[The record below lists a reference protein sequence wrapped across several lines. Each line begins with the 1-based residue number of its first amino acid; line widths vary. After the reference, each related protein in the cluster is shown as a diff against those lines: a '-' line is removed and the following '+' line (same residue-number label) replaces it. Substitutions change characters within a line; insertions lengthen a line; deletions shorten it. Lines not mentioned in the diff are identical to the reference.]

1 MKQQQLM
8 HRYRTETSLG
18 NWREKEKIALEL
30 LRIVGELRFDKS
42 VELVFFRQEIYDTRP
57 SELIKTHG
65 LAKDYIDMPV
75 SIETSLSIAQAV
87 YSMDSLANAKIDI
100 GKLAGEWIAEKSN
113 FENVYEFV
121 RSKLDNFFGSEN
133 GQKIEP
139 KDVVLYGFGRIGRLA
154 ARRIIE
160 QTGRGTQ
167 LRLRAIVVRQQ
178 MKTIKEELEKRASLL
193 KFDSIHG
200 DFKGVVEID
209 YEHQEIIFN
218 GNRVKLIIAKQPADL
233 NYTEYGIKDALVID
247 NTGIWRDKETLS
259 QHLCPGISQV
269 MLTAPGKKIPN
280 IVYGINQHELNIDE
294 DKVFCA
300 ASCTTNAIVP
310 VLKVID
316 ETFGIER
323 GHIESIHAYT
333 NDQNLLDNFHK
344 KPRRGRSAP
353 INMVITSTGAAEAV
367 GSVLPHLA
375 EVMTGNAVRVPVPNG
390 SLAILSL
397 TLRKSITKQEVND
410 VLRNA
415 SLYGELVEQIQYSTS
430 DEYASTNMVGTTAA
444 CIIDAPSSIV
454 SNDGKNVIIYAWY
467 DNEYGYTC
475 QVVRLAKHAA
485 RVRRLHYY

>member
-1 MKQQQLM
+1 M